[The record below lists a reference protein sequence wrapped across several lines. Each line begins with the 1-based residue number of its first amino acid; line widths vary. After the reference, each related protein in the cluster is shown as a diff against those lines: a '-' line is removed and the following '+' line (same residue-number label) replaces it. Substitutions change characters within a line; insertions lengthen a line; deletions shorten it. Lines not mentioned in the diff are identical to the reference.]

1 MTNNDYTKVRL
12 ERKLEEIRRENI
24 ETSRDG
30 KIYFSYLISY
40 QAILTLF
47 LLFLFFQ
54 TFGLATAKN
63 FIASSSITI
72 ILYGSIA
79 SFFPKIYRN
88 SNEEDIK
95 NKLAEY
101 EKNLWRLNE
110 ERELNGSFFLPID
123 TKEQHY

>member
-47 LLFLFFQ
+47 PLFLFFQ

>member
-54 TFGLATAKN
+54 TF
-63 FIASSSITI
+63 
-72 ILYGSIA
+72 
-79 SFFPKIYRN
+79 
-88 SNEEDIK
+88 D
-95 NKLAEY
+95 
-101 EKNLWRLNE
+101 
-110 ERELNGSFFLPID
+110 
-123 TKEQHY
+123 

>member
-1 MTNNDYTKVRL
+1 MINNDYTKKRL

-30 KIYFSYLISY
+30 KIYFSFLISY
-40 QAILTLF
+40 QACLSLF

-54 TFGLATAKN
+54 TFGLTTEKN
-63 FIASSSITI
+63 FIVSTSIVI
-72 ILYGSIA
+72 ILFGSIA

-101 EKNLWRLNE
+101 EKNLWRLDE

-123 TKEQHY
+123 TKEQDY

>member
-1 MTNNDYTKVRL
+1 MINNDYTKKRL

-30 KIYFSYLISY
+30 KIYFSFLISY
-40 QAILTLF
+40 QACLSLF

-54 TFGLATAKN
+54 TFGLTTEKN
-63 FIASSSITI
+63 LIVSTSITI
-72 ILYGSIA
+72 ILFGSIA

-101 EKNLWRLNE
+101 EKNL
-110 ERELNGSFFLPID
+110 
-123 TKEQHY
+123 

>member
-1 MTNNDYTKVRL
+1 MTNNDYTKARL

-54 TFGLATAKN
+54 IFGLATAKN
-63 FIASSSITI
+63 FIVSSSITI

-101 EKNLWRLNE
+101 EKNL
-110 ERELNGSFFLPID
+110 
-123 TKEQHY
+123 